1 MSSMNPFSTKRDR
14 SIDISKPNVGAVQ
27 QSGIDFNSIGNNDL
41 EKINESDLLGSKELF
56 PLGYG
61 MKKNHDLI
69 LVVLLKLGIF
79 SIICIRMY
87 SFFNSS
93 FCLQSSMHLKESYV
107 SKIMAGISD

>member
-61 MKKNHDLI
+61 MQKNYNLF
-69 LVVLLKLGIF
+69 LAVLLKHSPANVF
-79 SIICIRMY
+79 IICILL
-87 SFFNSS
+87 FF
-93 FCLQSSMHLKESYV
+93 LQSSTHLKESYV

>member
-61 MKKNHDLI
+61 MQKNHNLI
-69 LVVLLKLGIF
+69 LAVLLKHSPENVF
-79 SIICIRMY
+79 II
-87 SFFNSS
+87 
-93 FCLQSSMHLKESYV
+93 
-107 SKIMAGISD
+107 

>member
-61 MKKNHDLI
+61 MQKNYNLF
-69 LVVLLKLGIF
+69 LAVLLKLICMRMF
-79 SIICIRMY
+79 SL
-87 SFFNSS
+87 F
-93 FCLQSSMHLKESYV
+93 ESYFF
-107 SKIMAGISD
+107 SYSQARI

>member
-27 QSGIDFNSIGNNDL
+27 QSGVDFNSIGNNDL

-61 MKKNHDLI
+61 MKI
-69 LVVLLKLGIF
+69 
-79 SIICIRMY
+79 
-87 SFFNSS
+87 
-93 FCLQSSMHLKESYV
+93 
-107 SKIMAGISD
+107 